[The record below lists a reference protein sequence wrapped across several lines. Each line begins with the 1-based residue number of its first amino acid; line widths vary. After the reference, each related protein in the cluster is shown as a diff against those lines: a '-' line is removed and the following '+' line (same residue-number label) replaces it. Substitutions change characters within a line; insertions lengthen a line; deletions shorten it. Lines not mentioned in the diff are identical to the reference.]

1 MYTVIYLYTFA
12 PIIEFVS
19 LYPVYIHFIST
30 PPFSVPPKASR
41 MSLPGTN
48 QDGTATIDEGTE
60 HTFTCLVQG
69 TRPAASIKWFLNGE
83 MQYTGTV
90 APPSVDD
97 NELYDTTGSWSFT
110 PSRDNHR
117 QEILCQASTA
127 ESQVPL
133 PNVTAI
139 LNVNGMYTVRVHT
152 CMNKLFLLSRLAHYV
167 TSQSRSCFFPNFL
180 LIVNSLTF

>member
-1 MYTVIYLYTFA
+1 MA
-12 PIIEFVS
+12 
-19 LYPVYIHFIST
+19 
-30 PPFSVPPKASR
+30 
-41 MSLPGTN
+41 LPGTN

-117 QEILCQASTA
+117 QEILCQASTT
-127 ESQVPL
+127 ESQTPL

-139 LNVNGMYTVRVHT
+139 LNVNGMYILLLKPLHT
-152 CMNKLFLLSRLAHYV
+152 IGKVSVNASILYTNQEICNKTNL
-167 TSQSRSCFFPNFL
+167 
-180 LIVNSLTF
+180 